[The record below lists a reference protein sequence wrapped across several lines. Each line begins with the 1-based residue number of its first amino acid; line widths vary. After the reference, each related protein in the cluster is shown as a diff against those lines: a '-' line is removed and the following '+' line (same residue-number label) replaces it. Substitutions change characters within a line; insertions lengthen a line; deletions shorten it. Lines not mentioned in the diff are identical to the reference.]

1 MADQLC
7 MERMTCGQTFLQCS
21 HEAFQSAVNT
31 PKLLKS
37 PCVFQCKMKL
47 NILGAAIADQ
57 LAGAVAANVWQGVRG
72 PGAND

>member
-7 MERMTCGQTFLQCS
+7 MERMRCGQTFLQCS

-31 PKLLKS
+31 PELLS

-47 NILGAAIADQ
+47 NILGAAISDQ
-57 LAGAVAANVWQGVRG
+57 LAGAVAASLWQGIRG
-72 PGAND
+72 SEASD